1 LFEFLGREDFVL
13 DGKICLVTGSARGI
27 GRGTAIEMARQ
38 GAGAVMVSDI
48 NDEGG
53 RETVELVRAEGADAE
68 YLRCDMT
75 QADQIEA
82 LVEGAVERF
91 GGLDVLHNN
100 AGVHE
105 SDFTTD
111 LTVETLPPEVFE
123 KIFQINLRGP
133 WLAMKHA
140 APHLRRSKRNPSI
153 INAGSSGGVLGYP
166 NMNAYG
172 ATKAGLIQLTRC
184 VAVDLAPDVRVN
196 AYTPASVYTDMVK
209 KFVDAA
215 EDKEAISR
223 SMVASQ
229 LIPRFGEISEIAKLV
244 CYLASDDAAWITGS
258 IFQID
263 GGCLSWVGSN

>member
-1 LFEFLGREDFVL
+1 ML

-27 GRGTAIEMARQ
+27 GRGTAVEMARQ
-38 GAGAVMVSDI
+38 GAGAVMVSDL

-53 RETVELVRAEGADAE
+53 RETVELVREAGADAD
-68 YLRCDMT
+68 YIHADMT
-75 QADQIEA
+75 KPDEVRA
-82 LVEGAVERF
+82 LVDGTVERF

-105 SDFTTD
+105 SDFTAE
-111 LTVETLPPEVFE
+111 LTVETLPEDVFE
-123 KIFQINLRGP
+123 RIFQINLRGP
-133 WLAMKHA
+133 WLAMKYA
-140 APHLRRSKRNPSI
+140 APHLRKSSRNPSI
-153 INAGSSGGVLGYP
+153 VNAGSTGGLTGYP

-184 VAVDLAPDVRVN
+184 VAVDLAPAVRVN
-196 AYTPASVYTDMVK
+196 AYAPASVYTDMVK

-215 EDKEAISR
+215 EDKEAIAK

-229 LIPRFGEISEIAKLV
+229 LIPRFGEIDEVAKLV

-258 IFQID
+258 VFSID
-263 GGCLSWVGSN
+263 GGCLAWVGSN

>member
-1 LFEFLGREDFVL
+1 ML

-27 GRGTAIEMARQ
+27 GRGTAVEMARQ
-38 GAGAVMVSDI
+38 GAAAVMVSDI
-48 NDEGG
+48 GDEGG
-53 RETVELVRAEGADAE
+53 RETVELVRAAGADAD
-68 YLRCDMT
+68 YIHADMT
-75 QADQIEA
+75 KSDEVRA
-82 LVEGAVERF
+82 LVEGTVERF

-105 SDFTTD
+105 SDFTAD
-111 LTVETLPPEVFE
+111 LTVETLPEDVFE
-123 KIFQINLRGP
+123 RIFQINLRGP
-133 WLAMKHA
+133 WLAMKYA
-140 APHLRRSKRNPSI
+140 APHLRKSSRNPSI
-153 INAGSSGGVLGYP
+153 VNAGSTGGLTGYP

-196 AYTPASVYTDMVK
+196 AYAPASVYTDMVK

-215 EDKEAISR
+215 EDKDAIAK

-229 LIPRFGEISEIAKLV
+229 LIPRFGEIDEVAKLV

-258 IFQID
+258 VFSID
-263 GGCLSWVGSN
+263 GGCLAWCGSN